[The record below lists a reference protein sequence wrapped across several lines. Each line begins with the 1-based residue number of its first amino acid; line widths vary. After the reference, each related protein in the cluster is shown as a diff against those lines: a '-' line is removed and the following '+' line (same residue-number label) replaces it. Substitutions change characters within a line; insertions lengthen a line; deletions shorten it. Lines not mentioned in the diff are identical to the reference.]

1 MVVVE
6 VVIVVRVRNRVE
18 VGSKYRANF
27 EFVNK
32 SKKLKQNLKL
42 IKQIQISKKKKQEY
56 TMVKGNYIK

>member
-32 SKKLKQNLKL
+32 SKKLKQNLSLLNKY
-42 IKQIQISKKKKQEY
+42 KKAKTKEY